1 VQRLGASLAA
11 ERFRHAEK
19 NAPTWRVRRTL
30 HGTARFQT
38 PGVAGRN
45 EAICRTSKS
54 STRRGWG
61 RVDANHIPNYMAYR
75 REAYPVFFKTGVYPT
90 HTLLV
95 VDRLVEAPLLVEAH
109 TVAAL

>member
-1 VQRLGASLAA
+1 
-11 ERFRHAEK
+11 
-19 NAPTWRVRRTL
+19 
-30 HGTARFQT
+30 
-38 PGVAGRN
+38 
-45 EAICRTSKS
+45 
-54 STRRGWG
+54 
-61 RVDANHIPNYMAYR
+61 MAYR